1 MCFSAEGMNN
11 HIKMRTDLSGW
22 GVDLQKLLLLLLATQ
37 DLAGQDP
44 SMDPRGDSDGKKA
57 WRNRSPCASYSSL
70 TTSHYKTEA
79 SQTQINNMCFSVEG
93 MNNHIKMRTDLS
105 GWGADLQ
112 KLVLLL
118 LATQDLVGQDP
129 SMDPCGDSDGKKAWK
144 NWSPCANSS

>member
-1 MCFSAEGMNN
+1 MNN

-22 GVDLQKLLLLLLATQ
+22 GADLQKLLLLLLATQ

-44 SMDPRGDSDGKKA
+44 SMDPRGDSDGTKA

-70 TTSHYKTEA
+70 IASHCKTEA
-79 SQTQINNMCFSVEG
+79 SRTQINNTCFFAEG

-112 KLVLLL
+112 KLLLL
-118 LATQDLVGQDP
+118 LFATQDLADQDP
-129 SMDPCGDSDGKKAWK
+129 SMDPREDNDGKNAWR
-144 NWSPCANSS
+144 NQSPCASSS